1 MHLGII
7 PPLDSLYKNS
17 SALILPNT
25 FGLNSRQI
33 SPRPSSPFLALKSG
47 AGPGRLSRLVVPF
60 IVNMTPRWFE
70 KVEPKA
76 KSCCSE
82 ILYNQAG
89 LRHKR
94 CPSGAWNTIRNW
106 SQELIDEAGDI
117 IKAGDVAAE
126 LPGGRAKNCQGRR
139 WALYTTWRP
148 LKPVKRDPMAYV
160 DYWTADEQ
168 DGISFWRNSPGVHVT
183 FELDVLLTKANPK
196 HKWYWISDQT
206 PDEIL
211 LMKITDTESEKNGS
225 DVAGGVHHCSFHLP
239 GTEDE
244 EVRES
249 IETKFIT
256 FR

>member
-1 MHLGII
+1 
-7 PPLDSLYKNS
+7 
-17 SALILPNT
+17 
-25 FGLNSRQI
+25 
-33 SPRPSSPFLALKSG
+33 
-47 AGPGRLSRLVVPF
+47 
-60 IVNMTPRWFE
+60 MTPRCSFTTITFADPLIVCHE
-70 KVEPKA
+70 GRHRQREVDTRLICEPGNLIHCY
-76 KSCCSE
+76 SGSE

-126 LPGGRAKNCQGRR
+126 LPGGRAENCQGRR

-148 LKPVKRDPMAYV
+148 LKPVKRDPMVYV

-168 DGISFWRNSPGVHVT
+168 DGVSFWRNSPGVHGT

-206 PDEIL
+206 PDEVL

-249 IETKFIT
+249 IETKLIT
-256 FR
+256 FW